1 MCRVSGV
8 NAHERVVVACLVAVG
23 ALAWLRLR
31 SPAAVP
37 AINDDDV
44 AEDANAELQA
54 RLGEAVKWFHAH
66 GARRT
71 IASSDGQH
79 DIPTWTFAGQRSQGP
94 VLLMLTG
101 WSESAERYCDI
112 VHELAPLFSHVVV
125 IDHRSQGSSR
135 KTDPFKS
142 HVDSFECFIDDAAL
156 VVDRVALPLVAP
168 GSQLV
173 LFGFSMGGLVAAYL
187 AARRSHDIDGLILV
201 APALEVKT
209 GWPPAVLGALLTVAT
224 LLGFGRAFVPG
235 HPSSMDGTLRMP
247 PLSRTSS
254 STTRMQFYQ
263 QLRQAQLAHV
273 VNGMSV
279 RHLREL
285 VAWRFTDFAAI
296 KQQQVLVL
304 TAAKDEFVENA
315 AVGAFVAALG
325 AAQCR
330 HVHYLDAKHEILHE
344 RESIRAEA
352 MAEIKRFVLGS

>member
-1 MCRVSGV
+1 MSRDRG
-8 NAHERVVVACLVAVG
+8 RVVVACLVAVG
-23 ALAWLRLR
+23 VLAWAR
-31 SPAAVP
+31 SRWRSSPAAAVP
-37 AINDDDV
+37 AVSDV
-44 AEDANAELQA
+44 HEAADAALDA
-54 RLGEAVKWFHAH
+54 RLSEAVAWFHAH
-66 GARRT
+66 GARRAV
-71 IASSDGQH
+71 ASSDGQH
-79 DIPTWTFAGQRSQGP
+79 DIPTWTFAGQQSQGP

-101 WSESAERYCDI
+101 WSESAERYCDL
-112 VHELAPLFSHVVV
+112 VFELAPLFAHVVI
-125 IDHRSQGSSR
+125 IDHRSQGSSL

-142 HVDSFECFIDDAAL
+142 HVDSFESFIDDAAL
-156 VVDRVALPLVAP
+156 VMDRVALRLLAP
-168 GSQLV
+168 GGQLV
-173 LFGFSMGGLVAAYL
+173 VFGFSMGGLVAAHL
-187 AARRSHDIDGLILV
+187 AARRSGDIDGLILV

-209 GWPPAVLGALLTVAT
+209 GWPPAVIGALLTVAT

-235 HPSSMDGTLRMP
+235 HPSSMDGTLLMP

-263 QLRQAQLAHV
+263 RLRQARLAHV

-315 AVGAFVAALG
+315 PVGAFVAALG
-325 AAQCR
+325 PAQCR
-330 HVHYLDAKHEILHE
+330 HVHYLEAKHEILHE